1 MGYGLTTYA
10 VSADKLRSAFGSRD
24 ERLLHHVLSVY
35 GDDMASDDA
44 RYETALPEAEVMRE
58 IIYGTISLPN
68 EGSLYSFTFE
78 YLCRY
83 FGAWLSNRHFYPCN
97 SQHLSRMDDALNLP
111 VKLMDLVNGE
121 LPVKLPRPDDFPG
134 VGYWTPEQIAEG
146 AAQLRRLNLER
157 PDKALADALREMP
170 HLPNQVRGIRDWL
183 TSARRRRNGIVVGYY
198 S

>member
-10 VSADKLRSAFGSRD
+10 VSADKLRGAFGSRD
-24 ERLLHHVLSVY
+24 ERLLQQVLSVY

-44 RYETALPEAEVMRE
+44 QYETALPEAEALRE
-58 IIYGTISLPN
+58 IIYSTISLPD

-83 FGAWLSNRHFYPCN
+83 LGTWLSNRHFYPCN
-97 SQHLSRMDDALNLP
+97 SKHLRRIDALDLP

-121 LPVKLPRPDDFPG
+121 LPVKLPQPDDFPG
-134 VGYWTPEQIAEG
+134 VGYWTPEQIAEA
-146 AAQLRRLNLER
+146 AAQLRRINLDK
-157 PDKALADALREMP
+157 PDKVLADALRESP
-170 HLPNQVRGIRDWL
+170 GLADQVRDIRGWL